1 MAQRDTG
8 WPSIVKEHPACS
20 ERIERWQ
27 RTRTA
32 LVLEVSYVGSE
43 TSREAT
49 RVTQQQYGGTK
60 HRCVHNPQPG
70 SSEFVAKPFGI
81 KVNSNTH
88 GE

>member
-1 MAQRDTG
+1 ME
-8 WPSIVKEHPACS
+8 SK
-20 ERIERWQ
+20 
-27 RTRTA
+27 
-32 LVLEVSYVGSE
+32 

-70 SSEFVAKPFGI
+70 SREFVAKPFGI